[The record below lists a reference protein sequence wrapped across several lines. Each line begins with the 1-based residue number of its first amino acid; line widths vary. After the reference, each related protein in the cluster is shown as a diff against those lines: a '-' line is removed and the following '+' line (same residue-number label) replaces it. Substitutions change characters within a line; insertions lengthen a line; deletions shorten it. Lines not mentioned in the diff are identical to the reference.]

1 MMAAI
6 RERITGSVI
15 GLSTPLVCAH
25 SLPSGVVNH
34 SDHGCSGE
42 PQRMLFRD
50 LFTEFTYGP
59 RAALSCRQSNAVVE
73 CLPRDF
79 E

>member
-15 GLSTPLVCAH
+15 GLSTPLACAH

-34 SDHGCSGE
+34 SDQGCSGV

-50 LFTEFTYGP
+50 LITDSRTARG
-59 RAALSCRQSNAVVE
+59 AVMRQSSPHVE
-73 CLPRDF
+73 RYCRPL
-79 E
+79 